1 MQNTRASLKKYHFTK
16 FCVAVLIPTENIC
29 FSRCKR
35 WSKTSEMHEANTR
48 VNTFQDV
55 RERARRARDW
65 IAWKRDFEQTQQE
78 LEQILGF
85 SLFTLLLWFVTH
97 GVLLFTDEILYDKF
111 FLKAFLKA
119 INLFVNLK
127 MDEMTLEKFRLW
139 NTAALKVY
147 LSVREKS
154 IEGSF
159 DELASR

>member
-1 MQNTRASLKKYHFTK
+1 M
-16 FCVAVLIPTENIC
+16 
-29 FSRCKR
+29 
-35 WSKTSEMHEANTR
+35 
-48 VNTFQDV
+48 
-55 RERARRARDW
+55 
-65 IAWKRDFEQTQQE
+65 
-78 LEQILGF
+78 
-85 SLFTLLLWFVTH
+85 LLWFVTH

-147 LSVREKS
+147 LSDSVREKS

>member
-1 MQNTRASLKKYHFTK
+1 MANFEYPS
-16 FCVAVLIPTENIC
+16 VLPSGTG
-29 FSRCKR
+29 F
-35 WSKTSEMHEANTR
+35 NTR

-65 IAWKRDFEQTQQE
+65 IAWKRDFEQTRQE
-78 LEQILGF
+78 LEQISGF

>member
-1 MQNTRASLKKYHFTK
+1 MICITKALCRGRFKSLKIGY
-16 FCVAVLIPTENIC
+16 N
-29 FSRCKR
+29 S
-35 WSKTSEMHEANTR
+35 SNSNEAAERPGNTR

>member
-1 MQNTRASLKKYHFTK
+1 MFGNAPAARATGSHGNETSSKHSKNLNKY
-16 FCVAVLIPTENIC
+16 
-29 FSRCKR
+29 
-35 WSKTSEMHEANTR
+35 
-48 VNTFQDV
+48 Q
-55 RERARRARDW
+55 
-65 IAWKRDFEQTQQE
+65 
-78 LEQILGF
+78 F

-97 GVLLFTDEILYDKF
+97 DVLLFTDEILYDKF

>member
-1 MQNTRASLKKYHFTK
+1 MFGNAPAARATGSHGNETSSKHSKNLNKYKDFHS
-16 FCVAVLIPTENIC
+16 
-29 FSRCKR
+29 SRCY
-35 WSKTSEMHEANTR
+35 
-48 VNTFQDV
+48 F
-55 RERARRARDW
+55 
-65 IAWKRDFEQTQQE
+65 
-78 LEQILGF
+78 G
-85 SLFTLLLWFVTH
+85 LLLMVF
-97 GVLLFTDEILYDKF
+97 LLFTDEILYDKF

>member
-1 MQNTRASLKKYHFTK
+1 MARSFGNFMVFHLSPTCAEPGIPLLFFIFI
-16 FCVAVLIPTENIC
+16 FCY
-29 FSRCKR
+29 
-35 WSKTSEMHEANTR
+35 NTR

-97 GVLLFTDEILYDKF
+97 GVLLFTDETLYDKF

>member
-1 MQNTRASLKKYHFTK
+1 MFGNA
-16 FCVAVLIPTENIC
+16 P
-29 FSRCKR
+29 
-35 WSKTSEMHEANTR
+35 
-48 VNTFQDV
+48 
-55 RERARRARDW
+55 AR

>member
-1 MQNTRASLKKYHFTK
+1 MLSFSSVAEAYRPDPPSPAGVNFSSAASTRLGFFPSSP
-16 FCVAVLIPTENIC
+16 C
-29 FSRCKR
+29 
-35 WSKTSEMHEANTR
+35 NTR

-65 IAWKRDFEQTQQE
+65 IASKRDFEQTQQE

>member
-1 MQNTRASLKKYHFTK
+1 MN
-16 FCVAVLIPTENIC
+16 E
-29 FSRCKR
+29 
-35 WSKTSEMHEANTR
+35 NTR

-147 LSVREKS
+147 LS
-154 IEGSF
+154 EGEVNRRKF
-159 DELASR
+159 

>member
-1 MQNTRASLKKYHFTK
+1 MVTEYFTRNYDLQFVLNRSRNYSFRITK
-16 FCVAVLIPTENIC
+16 FS
-29 FSRCKR
+29 F
-35 WSKTSEMHEANTR
+35 NTR

-85 SLFTLLLWFVTH
+85 SLFTFLLWFVTH

>member
-1 MQNTRASLKKYHFTK
+1 ML
-16 FCVAVLIPTENIC
+16 CVIAQSIPTGYIPPGQPPGI
-29 FSRCKR
+29 S
-35 WSKTSEMHEANTR
+35 SKNCPGDQDLTFESCPGGGNTR

>member
-1 MQNTRASLKKYHFTK
+1 MQNILNRTQKSPLPIGNSNHLTPSKSVDIIMLTK
-16 FCVAVLIPTENIC
+16 LNKV
-29 FSRCKR
+29 
-35 WSKTSEMHEANTR
+35 NTR

>member
-1 MQNTRASLKKYHFTK
+1 M
-16 FCVAVLIPTENIC
+16 
-29 FSRCKR
+29 
-35 WSKTSEMHEANTR
+35 
-48 VNTFQDV
+48 
-55 RERARRARDW
+55 
-65 IAWKRDFEQTQQE
+65 
-78 LEQILGF
+78 
-85 SLFTLLLWFVTH
+85 LLWFVTH

-159 DELASR
+159 DELASRYNIDLYFILPTRRPFFFVKYSFQF